1 MRVAHVAVG
10 EEPGDRSDRH
20 RRDLDPRGDRVR
32 LLAAG
37 ICGFAIGRGHPHLGS
52 SEYKL
57 L

>member
-52 SEYKL
+52 GEYKL